1 MRCRTSRFYLQTGW
15 KCDFCVAISSAD
27 EKSLKRIVYSEIC
40 NCRRF
45 SGTFE
50 IHSVTGESAMQPRF
64 DLNYLRHHEHRSQLG
79 WLMLRLTVAG
89 IIAAHGWTRVFNGGV
104 LPFGEFLNG
113 HGFVIGTALAMFVT
127 GSEIIGSVL
136 LILGKYWSRRWVCC
150 CVVYGMGIV
159 LVHAK
164 EGWFVVGPGNGGAE
178 YSVLLIVLSGA
189 GPASLSASQITS
201 GEI

>member
-136 LILGKYWSRRWVCC
+136 LILGKLVTPLGLLLRCLRHGHRAGTRERRLVCSRPRQWRC
-150 CVVYGMGIV
+150 GIQR
-159 LVHAK
+159 A
-164 EGWFVVGPGNGGAE
+164 ADC
-178 YSVLLIVLSGA
+178 VLSGA